1 MKMNDSYEDIII
13 YSIFE
18 EAVERRSTEILDSF
32 LSYERAPE
40 KICFEQFSVSM
51 LDLFIGI

>member
-51 LDLFIGI
+51 LALFIEI